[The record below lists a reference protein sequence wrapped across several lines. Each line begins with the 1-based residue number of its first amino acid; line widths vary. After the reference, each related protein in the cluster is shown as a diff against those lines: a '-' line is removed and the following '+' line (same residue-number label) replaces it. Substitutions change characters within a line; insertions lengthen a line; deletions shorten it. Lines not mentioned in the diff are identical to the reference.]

1 MPLFSFRKPKV
12 YVLMHKDIPVLSA
25 EYDKEKSE
33 FTKLLEIRNAEHIP
47 YSAIKNGDELSL
59 KRLNHWYRWRGIPD
73 YRLGLDRLLNRLD
86 LEDPR
91 QLLNYHYALSVSDH
105 YWLKEE
111 SDPVMYDRIS
121 YFTHSF
127 DQDGFGKAM
136 FSLGRAEPE
145 ESACSTPN
153 STLAG
158 YQKKAWFHKGNDLY
172 LYKGGTFPC
181 QLEPVHER
189 LASEIGKRLGMD
201 VIPYTTTI
209 YENQVVS
216 VCKNMLDEHHDLITA
231 DEVLSFKKA
240 GKDEFEYYSYVK
252 ILEEK
257 GIADA
262 QKALDDMLVLD
273 FIMMNTDR
281 HNQNLGVI
289 VNADTMK
296 WEKVAPIFDTGTGLA
311 CLRSDDEVEGWD
323 EVYNYKLFNSNKIPD
338 NVISYL
344 ISDFSRYDFTVL
356 KDMLEFY
363 YNAMKETQ
371 IISGISEQRMQ
382 SQVKLLAKRIRAIYR
397 LQKKALN
404 NRGQK

>member
-1 MPLFSFRKPKV
+1 MQLNFPFRNKKKHI
-12 YVLMHKDIPVLSA
+12 LMHKNIPVLSG
-25 EYDKEKSE
+25 EYDAEKAS
-33 FTKLLEIRNAEHIP
+33 FLSIAEVISFEHVP
-47 YSAIKNGDELSL
+47 YSAREDNTVNL
-59 KRLNHWYRWRGIPD
+59 KKLNHWYRWRGIPD

-86 LEDPR
+86 IEDPR
-91 QLLNYHYALSVSDH
+91 ELLSKHYALSVSDH

-111 SDPVMYDRIS
+111 SNTKTYEDIS
-121 YFTHSF
+121 YFTHRF

-136 FSLGRAEPE
+136 FALGRAEPE
-145 ESACSTPN
+145 ESALRTPN
-153 STLAG
+153 NTLAG
-158 YQKKAWFHKGNDLY
+158 YQKKAWFHKNADLY

-181 QLEPVHER
+181 QLEPLHEK

-209 YENQVVS
+209 YENQIVS

-240 GKDEFEYYSYVK
+240 GKEEFEYYSYVK

-257 GIADA
+257 GITNA

-289 VNADTMK
+289 INADTMQ

-311 CLRSDDEVEGWD
+311 CLRADEEVEGWP

-338 NVISYL
+338 NVSAYL
-344 ISDFSRYDFTVL
+344 IKDLSRYDFKAL
-356 KDMLEFY
+356 KDVLQFY
-363 YNAMKETQ
+363 YDAMKETQ
-371 IISGISEQRMQ
+371 VITGITERRIK
-382 SQVKLLAKRIRAIYR
+382 SQVRLLANRIKSIYR
-397 LQKKALN
+397 IQRKAAQK
-404 NRGQK
+404 G